1 MSFPDK
7 PLISGADGLRNPES
21 VEVFMESGV
30 MRNEGRGLSAG
41 FRAEQSEALGEIAV
55 ARRAAAALRR
65 WTKVE

>member
-1 MSFPDK
+1 
-7 PLISGADGLRNPES
+7 
-21 VEVFMESGV
+21 MESGV